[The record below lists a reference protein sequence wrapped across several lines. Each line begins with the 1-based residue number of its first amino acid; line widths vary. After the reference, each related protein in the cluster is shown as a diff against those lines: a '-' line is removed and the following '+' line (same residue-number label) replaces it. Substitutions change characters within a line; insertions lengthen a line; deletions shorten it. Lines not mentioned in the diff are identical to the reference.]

1 MDRVG
6 LIGLGRV
13 GGALLPHLVAGSS
26 AVTVWNRSD
35 QSAVIEASGAKVARS
50 AAAVVE
56 QSDIILSVLFDDA
69 AVEQVYFGE
78 SGLLAG
84 DCAKRVFVEMSTIG
98 VETSQ
103 RLANA
108 VVSQG
113 GCYLEAPVLGST
125 NVARV
130 KGLTVLAGG
139 ECSVVDRARPVLGLF
154 SSRILHLGA
163 VGNALTAKH
172 GIQLVIYSYW
182 QALSE
187 AIALV
192 DAADIDTK
200 LFIDIVATSPAGLR
214 ALPAKVPVI
223 AEQESEVGFSIAAAE
238 KDLRIIVDNLAA
250 AGNPAA
256 LARLVLNSYST
267 AAQSGLGELDAAA
280 ISNFWRE

>member
-1 MDRVG
+1 M
-6 LIGLGRV
+6 
-13 GGALLPHLVAGSS
+13 GGALLPHLVGGSA

-50 AAAVVE
+50 ATAVVE

-69 AVEQVYFGE
+69 AVEEVYFGE

-84 DCAKRVFVEMSTIG
+84 DCDKRVFVEMSTIG

-125 NVARV
+125 NVARA
-130 KGLTVLAGG
+130 KELTVLAGG
-139 ECSVVDRARPVLGLF
+139 KSSVVSRARPVLNLF
-154 SSRILHLGA
+154 SNRIFHLGA

-192 DAADIDTK
+192 DAAGIDTK
-200 LFIDIVATSPAGLR
+200 SFIDIVAMSPAALR
-214 ALPAKVPVI
+214 ALPGKIPVI
-223 AEQESEVGFSIAAAE
+223 AEQDSEVGFSIAAAE
-238 KDLRIIVDNLAA
+238 KDLHIIVDGLAA

-256 LARLVLNSYST
+256 LAGLVLSSYST
-267 AAQSGLGELDAAA
+267 AAHSGLGELDAAA
-280 ISNFWRE
+280 ISNFWRG